1 MGRINKLDISVA
13 NLIAAGEVVDRP
25 SSALKELIE
34 NAVDSGADKIT
45 VEIKR
50 GGVALLRVTD
60 NGCGM
65 TKEDL
70 PVAVLRHATSKIRT
84 ADDLE
89 SISTLGFRGEAL
101 AAISAVADIRILS
114 RVSGAEDGALLEAKA
129 GCVPF
134 LSDVGCAIGTTV
146 IAEDIFSNLPARQKF
161 LKSDRTEAMSCHSVA
176 EKLALSHP
184 EIAFSFISDGV
195 ERFSTSGDGKRYNAL
210 YAVYGKQF
218 CDSLIEIDGEI
229 NNIRVSGFVGNSLNN
244 RANRGMQNFFING
257 RFVRSRTAQAAL
269 EEAFSSYMAEG
280 KFPVCAMWI
289 DLDPKSVDVNVH
301 PAKLEVKFS
310 NEKPVFEAVYYT
322 VRKSLEE
329 YTGKAQMKLRDVSFN
344 FTASEA
350 PISAGRPKED
360 IKISVFENSSSKALS
375 SNNSFFKDEDV
386 PPTPPVPDTEPIFA
400 APARE
405 QHTTLNSP
413 RPSDFYSSYSKFAAK
428 PTDNEEKPVTVYP
441 RAIEEEK
448 TELIKAEKIEQIKYI
463 GIVFDTYIL
472 AYRGDEL
479 LIIDKHAAHER
490 VIYEEMMKNL
500 KADSEPAKMLL
511 IPIEIKLT
519 QNELAAILDF
529 AEDIKKS
536 GFEFSVDG
544 STLLVDQ
551 IPGFL
556 TNDTAYDLIVSL
568 AGSLV
573 DGEGSSAVIKRDT
586 LFSKSLYSA
595 SCKAAMKGGVHDGEE
610 HILWLLSELSRCEDI
625 KVCPHGRPVVTVL
638 SHNYLDR
645 AFGRLL

>member
-45 VEIKR
+45 VEIRR
-50 GGVALLRVTD
+50 GGIALMRVAD

-70 PVAVLRHATSKIRT
+70 PVAVLRHATSKIKT
-84 ADDLE
+84 AEDLE
-89 SISTLGFRGEAL
+89 RISTLGFRGEAL

-114 RVSGAEDGALLEAKA
+114 RVKDSEEGALLEAKA
-129 GCVPF
+129 GCVPYI
-134 LSDVGCAIGTTV
+134 SDVGCSIGTTV
-146 IAEDIFSNLPARQKF
+146 IAENIFSNLPARQKF
-161 LKSDRTEAMSCHSVA
+161 LKSDRTEGMSCHSVC

-195 ERFSTSGDGKRYNAL
+195 ERFSTSGDGKRYNTL

-218 CDSLIEIDGEI
+218 CESLIELDGEI
-229 NNIRVSGFVGNSLNN
+229 GNICVSGFVGNSLNN

-280 KFPVCAMWI
+280 KFPVCALWI

-301 PAKLEVKFS
+301 PGKLEVKFS
-310 NEKPVFEAVYYT
+310 NEKPVFEAVYYS
-322 VRKSLEE
+322 VRKALED

-344 FTASEA
+344 FSATDA
-350 PISAGRPKED
+350 PVSAGRPKED
-360 IKISVFENSSSKALS
+360 VKISVFENPAPVDT
-375 SNNSFFKDEDV
+375 SFYKEEDV
-386 PPTPPVPDTEPIFA
+386 PPTPP
-400 APARE
+400 APE
-405 QHTTLNSP
+405 IESVFSPTFTKSTVLNSP
-413 RPSDFYSSYSKFAAK
+413 RPSDFYSSYSKFATK
-428 PTDNEEKPVTVYP
+428 PENNHPAPVTVYP
-441 RAIEEEK
+441 KDIER
-448 TELIKAEKIEQIKYI
+448 ELNKNKSDEIEQIKYI
-463 GIVFDTYIL
+463 GTVFDTYIL
-472 AYRGDEL
+472 ASKGDEL

-511 IPIEIKLT
+511 IPIEVSLT
-519 QNELAAILDF
+519 QNELAAISDF
-529 AEDIKKS
+529 ADDIKKS

-544 STLLVDQ
+544 NALYVDQ

-556 TNDTAYDLIVSL
+556 TNDAAHDLLVDL
-568 AGSLV
+568 AGSLA
-573 DGEGSSAVIKRDT
+573 DGEGQNAIIKRDT
-586 LFSKSLYSA
+586 IFSKSLYSA
-595 SCKAAMKGGVHDGEE
+595 SCKAAMKGGIHDGEE